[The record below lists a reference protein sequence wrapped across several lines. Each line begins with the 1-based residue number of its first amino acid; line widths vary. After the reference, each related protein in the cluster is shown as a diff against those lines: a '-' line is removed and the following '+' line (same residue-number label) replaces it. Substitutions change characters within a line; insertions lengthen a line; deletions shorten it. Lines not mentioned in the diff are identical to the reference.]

1 MAVIAV
7 RRSAI
12 GKWTAYW
19 LSLCL
24 PGMGQLMAGSRWS
37 VPWFAG
43 IVSLWCI
50 VNVSGLQLAAPIGVV
65 FSVLLSLLSA
75 EHAKRLLEPS
85 HSPRVGRSKP
95 RVRVRCMEVGRE
107 AVDLRIEL
115 FLDRP
120 ADEVWSEMAD
130 FASFTCIDPFH
141 ERVIVQAA
149 EFRSGVD
156 LILVH
161 CIFGFRFLRFGRLLT
176 WRNGHGYAFS
186 DLSGRSKRHGF
197 PHVFF
202 YSVEPEGDS
211 ALHSSR
217 LTVCVRGKWTAPWTS
232 RRVGMWWL
240 RYVCYEHA
248 RLLRKML

>member
-7 RRSAI
+7 RRPDI

-24 PGMGQLMAGSRWS
+24 PGMGQLMAGSQWC

-43 IVSLWCI
+43 IVFLWSI
-50 VNVSGLQLAAPIGVV
+50 VNVSGLQVAAPAGVV
-65 FSVLLSLLSA
+65 FSVLLALLSA

-85 HSPRVGRSKP
+85 RSARAGRSKP
-95 RVRVRCMEVGRE
+95 RVRVRCMEVGRA

-120 ADEVWSEMAD
+120 VDEVWSEMAD
-130 FASFTCIDPFH
+130 FARFTCIDPFH
-141 ERVIVQAA
+141 DRVIVQAA
-149 EFRSGVD
+149 EFRPGVD

-161 CIFGFRFLRFGRLLT
+161 RIFGFRFLRFGRLLA
-176 WRNGHGYAFS
+176 WREGHGYAFS
-186 DLSGRSKRHGF
+186 DLSGRYKRHGF

-202 YSVEPEGDS
+202 YSIDSVGDS
-211 ALHSSR
+211 ALHRSR
-217 LTVCVRGKWTAPWTS
+217 LTVCVRGKWTAPWAS

-240 RYVCYEHA
+240 RYVCHEHA
-248 RLLRKML
+248 RLLRKAL

>member
-1 MAVIAV
+1 MAVEAV
-7 RRSAI
+7 RRPTI

-24 PGMGQLMAGSRWS
+24 PGMGQLLAGSQWC

-43 IVSLWCI
+43 IVFLWCI
-50 VNVSGLQLAAPIGVV
+50 VNVSVLQVAAPAGVV
-65 FSVLLSLLSA
+65 FSVLLALLSA

-85 HSPRVGRSKP
+85 RSARAGGSKP
-95 RVRVRCMEVGRE
+95 RMRVRCMEVGRA
-107 AVDLRIEL
+107 AVDLRSEL

-120 ADEVWSEMAD
+120 VDEVWSEMAD
-130 FASFTCIDPFH
+130 FARFTCIDPFH

-149 EFRSGVD
+149 ELRPGVD

-161 CIFGFRFLRFGRLLT
+161 RIFGFRFLRFGRLLT
-176 WRNGHGYAFS
+176 WREGHGYAFS
-186 DLSGRSKRHGF
+186 DLSGRYKRHGF

-202 YSVEPEGDS
+202 YTVESVDDS

-217 LTVCVRGKWTAPWTS
+217 LTVSVRGKWTSPWAS

>member
-1 MAVIAV
+1 MAVKAV
-7 RRSAI
+7 RQPAI

-24 PGMGQLMAGSRWS
+24 PGMGQLMAGSQWCI
-37 VPWFAG
+37 PWFAG
-43 IVSLWCI
+43 IILLWCI
-50 VNVSGLQLAAPIGVV
+50 VNVSGLQVVAPAGVV
-65 FSVLLSLLSA
+65 FSVLLALLSA

-85 HSPRVGRSKP
+85 RAGRSQP
-95 RVRVRCMEVGRE
+95 RVRVRCRKVGRA

-120 ADEVWSEMAD
+120 VGEVWSEMAD
-130 FASFTCIDPFH
+130 FARFTCVDPFH
-141 ERVIVQAA
+141 DRVIVQAA
-149 EFRSGVD
+149 EFQPGVD

-161 CIFGFRFLRFGRLLT
+161 RIFGFRFLRFGRLLT
-176 WRNGHGYAFS
+176 WREGHGYAFS
-186 DLSGRSKRHGF
+186 DLSGRNKRHGF

-202 YSVEPEGDS
+202 YSVDSVGDS
-211 ALHSSR
+211 AVHGSR
-217 LTVCVRGKWTAPWTS
+217 LTVCVRGKWTSSWAS

-240 RYVCYEHA
+240 RYVGYEHA